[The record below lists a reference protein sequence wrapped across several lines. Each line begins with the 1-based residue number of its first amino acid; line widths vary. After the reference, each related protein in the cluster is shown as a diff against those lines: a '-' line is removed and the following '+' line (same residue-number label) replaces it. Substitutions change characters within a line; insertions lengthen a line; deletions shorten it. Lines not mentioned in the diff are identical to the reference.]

1 MWGAPP
7 RMVAEFTG
15 LLSDVRLVDQPG
27 AGHFP
32 WLDNADQ
39 FVAAILTFLA
49 EALARPRLPQPLK
62 IYS

>member
-1 MWGAPP
+1 MGRSP
-7 RMVAEFTG
+7 RMVAEFSG
-15 LLSDVRLVDQPG
+15 LLSDARLVDQPR

-49 EALARPRLPQPLK
+49 EALAPLRLPQP
-62 IYS
+62 